1 MENILLAERALLY
14 TLAFDL
20 QAMQPFN
27 ELSACFQRLGL
38 GVAEHEG
45 VAKMDDKA
53 ANLLR
58 NTNDMILS
66 RCMRGWPSRCMPRG
80 SMLS

>member
-38 GVAEHEG
+38 SRVSHRDRHEIWHLCKSTYPDF
-45 VAKMDDKA
+45 A
-53 ANLLR
+53 
-58 NTNDMILS
+58 
-66 RCMRGWPSRCMPRG
+66 
-80 SMLS
+80 